1 MRAFCSVSD
10 EGVLQY
16 SEKGFKNCKK
26 WFSANCKNFVPVWHE
41 PEFLEFARGATNLVD
56 FRILNL
62 FDWLDVRNA
71 GCLEFD
77 EFFLFVALLFAVE
90 SGQSTHFLYFH
101 GKRVFSMCKKV
112 PTDEVLKYHRFARLA
127 YALGMTDDLI
137 TGLLKQY
144 GIVSFPPLI
153 SQDRFFLYYFA
164 ILKNFDKVA
173 RAPPAVRSEFENT
186 YTLTSPQ
193 CRVQ

>member
-1 MRAFCSVSD
+1 MFNV
-10 EGVLQY
+10 VVYY

-26 WFSANCKNFVPVWHE
+26 WFSANCKDFLVAPVWNE
-41 PEFLEFARGATNLVD
+41 AEFLEFARGATNLVD

-62 FDWLDVRNA
+62 FDWLDVRNT
-71 GCLEFD
+71 GHLEFE

-101 GKRVFSMCKKV
+101 GKRVFAMCKKS
-112 PTDEVLKYHRFARLA
+112 PTEEAIPYHRFARLA

-144 GIVSFPPLI
+144 GVVSFPLLI
-153 SQDRFFLYYFA
+153 NMDRFFLYYFA

>member
-1 MRAFCSVSD
+1 VVSARANSAS
-10 EGVLQY
+10 
-16 SEKGFKNCKK
+16 KNTKK
-26 WFSANCKNFVPVWHE
+26 WFSANCKNILVAPVWFE
-41 PEFLEFARGATNLVD
+41 PEFVEFARGATNLPD

-71 GCLEFD
+71 GSIDFE

-101 GKRVFSMCKKV
+101 GKRVFALCKKGASQE
-112 PTDEVLKYHRFARLA
+112 TLRYHRFARLA

-137 TGLLKQY
+137 AGLLKQY
-144 GIVSFPPLI
+144 GVISFPEEI
-153 SQDRFFLYYFA
+153 GFDRFNLYYFA

-186 YTLTSPQ
+186 YTMTSPQ